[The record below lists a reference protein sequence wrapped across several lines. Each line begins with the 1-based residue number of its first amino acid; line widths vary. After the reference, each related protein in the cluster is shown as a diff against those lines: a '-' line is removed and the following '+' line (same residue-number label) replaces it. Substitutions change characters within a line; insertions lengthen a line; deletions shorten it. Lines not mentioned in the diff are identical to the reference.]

1 MHQFVANGG
10 VESDNEPIDPS
21 PATDSTPAPGYPVG
35 VVASRLGVP
44 TATLRSWSQRYGLGP
59 DGHLRGKHRLY
70 SESDIAV
77 LTHMVEMVQS
87 GVPPASAAESLRDQL
102 HRYEAASA
110 ADDSVELAARAHRLD
125 TAAMSELLDR
135 SVRQRGVAATWN
147 EVCRPAFETIVQR
160 QAGGSCIEEEH
171 ALSWAVSGCL
181 RQAVRRNSASQQ
193 ARIVLACTP
202 GEHHLLSLEA
212 LAAAL
217 AEAFTPVCMLG
228 SDVPVSALHD
238 ALERIRP
245 AALVLWSHTA
255 ATADLD
261 ALDVGMRF
269 ADRVY
274 VGGPGWP
281 EDVLAEGVTSLQDIE
296 SACEELTHGIEYAA
310 V

>member
-1 MHQFVANGG
+1 M
-10 VESDNEPIDPS
+10 
-21 PATDSTPAPGYPVG
+21 ST
-35 VVASRLGVP
+35 LP
-44 TATLRSWSQRYGLGP
+44 TT
-59 DGHLRGKHRLY
+59 
-70 SESDIAV
+70 
-77 LTHMVEMVQS
+77 M
-87 GVPPASAAESLRDQL
+87 
-102 HRYEAASA
+102 
-110 ADDSVELAARAHRLD
+110 RAQRLD
-125 TAAMSELLDR
+125 TTAMSDLLDR
-135 SVRQRGVAATWN
+135 SVRRRGVATTWN
-147 EVCRPAFETIVQR
+147 EVCRPAFATIFAR
-160 QAGGSCIEEEH
+160 QAGGSCIDEEH
-171 ALSWAVSGCL
+171 ALSWVVSGCL
-181 RQAVRRNSASQQ
+181 RQAVRRNAPLEP

-274 VGGPGWP
+274 VAGPGWP
-281 EDVLAEGVTSLQDIE
+281 EYAPAEGVTSLQDIE
-296 SACEELTHGIEYAA
+296 GACDELTHTLQYVA